1 MEIIT
6 FKDERYPESLKQI
19 YDYPKTLYV
28 EGNTQIL
35 NQEAYAI
42 IGCRNCSR
50 YGQKTA
56 MQLAYDLSLQNKI
69 IISGLARGI
78 DTAAHLGCLQA
89 KGKTIA
95 VLRKW
100 VR

>member
-1 MEIIT
+1 MKIIT
-6 FKDERYPESLKQI
+6 IKDNDYPESLKQI

-42 IGCRNCSR
+42 IGCRDCSR

-56 MQLAYDLSLQNKI
+56 MKLAYELSKSNKI

-78 DTAAHLGCLQA
+78 DTAAHIGCLQA

-95 VLRKW
+95 VLRKR

>member
-6 FKDERYPESLKQI
+6 CNDKRYPENLKQI

-28 EGNTQIL
+28 EGNTKIL
-35 NQEAYAI
+35 KQEGYSI
-42 IGCRNCSR
+42 IGCRSCSK
-50 YGQKTA
+50 YGQKNA
-56 MQLAYDLSLQNKI
+56 MKLAYDLSANNKI

-78 DTAAHLGCLQA
+78 DTAAHIGCLQA

-100 VR
+100 TR